1 MLQTI
6 KKQLL
11 QIVDDIDAGNS
22 NATEEEQTKIIKML
36 NKFLRADKPMNK
48 YQAYTYLNMSRATF
62 DNHVRAG
69 DIPRGKKE
77 AGSRELKWYKKDL
90 IKLKKK

>member
-11 QIVDDIDAGNS
+11 QIVDEIDAGNT
-22 NATEEEQTKIIKML
+22 NADEEELIQIAR
-36 NKFLRADKPMNK
+36 FLSKTLRKDKLMNK
-48 YQAYTYLNMSRATF
+48 YQAYTYLNMSHASF
-62 DNHVRAG
+62 DNKVRAG
-69 DIPRGKKE
+69 EIPRGRKE
-77 AGSRELKWYKKDL
+77 AGSRSLYWYKKDL

>member
-1 MLQTI
+1 MQTI

-11 QIVDDIDAGNS
+11 QIVDDIDAGNTY
-22 NATEEEQTKIIKML
+22 AEEEELIQIA
-36 NKFLRADKPMNK
+36 KFLSKTLRKDRPINK

-62 DNHVRAG
+62 DNKVRAG
-69 DIPRGKKE
+69 EIPRGKKE

-90 IKLKKK
+90 VKLKKK